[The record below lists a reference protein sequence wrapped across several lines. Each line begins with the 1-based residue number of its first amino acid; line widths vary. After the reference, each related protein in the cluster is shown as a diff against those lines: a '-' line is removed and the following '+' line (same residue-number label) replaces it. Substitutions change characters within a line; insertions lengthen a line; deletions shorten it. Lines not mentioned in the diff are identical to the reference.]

1 MASWAIDLGNSHTRV
16 ACWDSARGEPRLV
29 ELPEICRR
37 PGGDEPLE
45 APRLVPS
52 ATHVLGDGDWTT
64 RVGRWP
70 VVRSLWFLGREALIG
85 RQALEQNAA
94 VVHPNFVPTFKPYLD
109 REALRTLARCGKT
122 HYTAREVAR
131 RFVRELLAEIRRV
144 TGERLREVVLT
155 TPVEA
160 YETYRAELQGICG
173 RVGIRR
179 IRFIDEPVAAA
190 LGYGLS
196 LARERLVL
204 VVDFGGGTFH
214 LALVGF
220 EPGGAARGAAKVL
233 AKEGR
238 AVGGNL
244 VNRWVLSE
252 VCRRAGFDLEEE
264 ERDDDEFSFWL
275 RLMLAEAC
283 HVKETVF
290 FTPSTTFLLAPPA
303 FRRGLARPGADRMKR
318 IEFTREDLVAV
329 LRYRGVYRMIED
341 GLENVLRPPGGDAL
355 SEKDIE
361 EVLMVGG
368 STLLPE
374 VYPILERGFGRD
386 KVRAWQPF
394 EAVAYGACAHGA
406 EGARHSDFIVHDY
419 AFVTYDPKTHEPQY
433 NIIVPRG
440 TRFPTASGFW
450 KRQLVPTCSLGEPE
464 TLFKLVICEIGRPK
478 EEARK
483 FMWDQAGGLHQVGG
497 DGGAQQLVVPL
508 NESNPALG
516 YLEPPHSPRDRRPR
530 LEIAFGVNAERWLC
544 ATVYDLKRRMFL
556 MKDSPV
562 VRLL

>member
-70 VVRSLWFLGREALIG
+70 VVRSLWYLGREALIG

-94 VVHPNFVPTFKPYLD
+94 VVYPNFVPTFKPYLE

-220 EPGGAARGAAKVL
+220 EPGDAARGAAKVL

-283 HVKETVF
+283 RVKETVF
-290 FTPSTTFLLAPPA
+290 FTPSTTFLLAPPPL
-303 FRRGLARPGADRMKR
+303 RRSLARP
-318 IEFTREDLVAV
+318 
-329 LRYRGVYRMIED
+329 
-341 GLENVLRPPGGDAL
+341 
-355 SEKDIE
+355 
-361 EVLMVGG
+361 
-368 STLLPE
+368 
-374 VYPILERGFGRD
+374 
-386 KVRAWQPF
+386 
-394 EAVAYGACAHGA
+394 
-406 EGARHSDFIVHDY
+406 
-419 AFVTYDPKTHEPQY
+419 
-433 NIIVPRG
+433 
-440 TRFPTASGFW
+440 
-450 KRQLVPTCSLGEPE
+450 
-464 TLFKLVICEIGRPK
+464 
-478 EEARK
+478 
-483 FMWDQAGGLHQVGG
+483 
-497 DGGAQQLVVPL
+497 
-508 NESNPALG
+508 
-516 YLEPPHSPRDRRPR
+516 
-530 LEIAFGVNAERWLC
+530 LC
-544 ATVYDLKRRMFL
+544 ATVYDLKRKTSL